1 MKAIPVNMP
10 PKKTYCLLLPHLDFV
25 LSEIKPIKG
34 SVIASINLGIKAIIP
49 YKSGLKPRS
58 WIKTT
63 INIESNAGNS

>member
-1 MKAIPVNMP
+1 MP

-63 INIESNAGNS
+63 INIDSNAGNS